1 MMNTL
6 ILGGVRSGKSVMAEQ
21 LASAHPGQVVYVATA
36 EHWPD
41 DDSMSSRIKRHQQRR
56 PDHWALC
63 EAPIA
68 LGQAVETYCL
78 QSPAPLLL
86 VDCMSLWLTN
96 LLLHP
101 DSTRLEHEQAAFLNA
116 IAAYPGD
123 MIIVS
128 NEVGLG
134 TIGMD
139 ALTRQFADTLGA
151 LNQSLAQCC
160 DQVQLS
166 VAGLALRLK
175 G

>member
-1 MMNTL
+1 MKTL

-21 LASAHPGQVVYVATA
+21 LASAHTGPVVYVATA

-41 DDSMSSRIKRHQQRR
+41 DDQMSSRIKRHQQRR

-68 LGQAVETYCL
+68 LGQAVETYRL
-78 QSPAPLLL
+78 QTPVPLLL

-101 DSTRLEHEQAAFLNA
+101 DTPRIEQEQTAFLSA
-116 IAAYPGD
+116 IADYPGD

-139 ALTRQFADTLGA
+139 ALTRQFVDRLGT

-166 VAGLALRLK
+166 VAGLALKLK

>member
-1 MMNTL
+1 MMKTL

-21 LASAHPGQVVYVATA
+21 IAEAHPAPVVYVATA

-41 DDSMSSRIKRHQQRR
+41 DEQMASRIQRHQQRR

-68 LGQAVETYCL
+68 LGQAIETYRL
-78 QSPAPLLL
+78 QTPAPLLL

-101 DSTRLEHEQAAFLNA
+101 DTTRLDHEITAFLSA
-116 IAAYPGD
+116 IATYPD
-123 MIIVS
+123 DIIIVS

-139 ALTRQFADTLGA
+139 ALTRQFVDTLGR

-166 VAGLALRLK
+166 VAGLALKLK